1 MPNPFKIGDKVHVYD
16 VGCGYDGTETYTV
29 QAVSEVCVTIAC
41 HSTADYVQFH
51 YQQCRKVKTKQKRE
65 MWAVYISDQSLYP
78 YIVVHTEAEARTG
91 ATSTSTP
98 GIVRRFV
105 ERKIT

>member
-1 MPNPFKIGDKVHVYD
+1 MPNPFKKGDKIHVYD
-16 VGCGYDGTETYTV
+16 VGYGYDGNETYTV
-29 QAVSEVCVTIAC
+29 QAVSEARVTIAC
-41 HSTADYVQFH
+41 HNTADHVHFH

-65 MWAVYISDQSLYP
+65 MWGVYISDQSLYP
-78 YIVVHTEAEARTG
+78 YIVVYTEAEARNVNTTG
-91 ATSTSTP
+91 DTA